1 MNVYLR
7 GKFKVSSIILTG
19 FKQGG
24 GGEEFFTPPPP
35 PPPTTSKRRPKKP
48 TQIRVNGMLQIFFII
63 FKNLNKN
70 VA

>member
-24 GGEEFFTPPPP
+24 GGSNFTAS
-35 PPPTTSKRRPKKP
+35 PPTTSKRTPKKP